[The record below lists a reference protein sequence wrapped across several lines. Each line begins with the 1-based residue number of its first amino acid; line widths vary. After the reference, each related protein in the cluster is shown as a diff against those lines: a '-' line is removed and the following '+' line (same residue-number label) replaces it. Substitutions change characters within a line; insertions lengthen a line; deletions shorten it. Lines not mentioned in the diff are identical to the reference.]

1 MNYVKKMLKFNQVKT
16 MTEKGEYNYIK
27 ISKVKEQDY
36 VVRAS
41 IDIKE
46 NTLICEYTGNVLTYK
61 KFCNL
66 DEEDPIK
73 KNNSIIDLTV
83 TPNSETSLI
92 ICPYKYSNIA
102 RFLSGVNNTTDF
114 EDQVNFFSTKISING
129 VVRILL
135 VAKKD
140 IKKNDILY
148 YNYNGDTNNFPTE
161 DFTYQ
166 QK

>member
-1 MNYVKKMLKFNQVKT
+1 
-16 MTEKGEYNYIK
+16 MTEKDEYNYIK
-27 ISKVKEQDY
+27 ISKVKKQDY
-36 VVRAS
+36 VVKAS

-66 DEEDPIK
+66 DEEGPIK

-102 RFLSGVNNTTDF
+102 RFLSGINNTTDF
-114 EDQVNFFSTKISING
+114 EDQVNVFPTKISING
-129 VVRILL
+129 FIPILV

-148 YNYNGDTNNFPTE
+148 YNYNVEANN
-161 DFTYQ
+161 
-166 QK
+166 